1 MPRKR
6 YSVEEII
13 GKLREAEVALG
24 QGATVEEVIRRLGI
38 SEPTYYRWRGEY
50 GGLQLDQA
58 KRLKDLERE
67 HARLK
72 KLVAEQVLDN
82 DILREAARGNFC
94 ARRSAAGRSPT
105 CKRRCQ
111 SRSDALVAS
120 SSSRARAS
128 VRRSG
133 GQTMR
138 KR

>member
-24 QGATVEEVIRRLGI
+24 QGATVEEVIGRLGI
-38 SEPTYYRWRGEY
+38 SEPTYRWRGEY

-82 DILREAARGNFC
+82 DILREAARGNF
-94 ARRSAAGRSPT
+94 
-105 CKRRCQ
+105 
-111 SRSDALVAS
+111 
-120 SSSRARAS
+120 
-128 VRRSG
+128 
-133 GQTMR
+133 
-138 KR
+138 

>member
-24 QGATVEEVIRRLGI
+24 QGATVEEVIGRLGI

-82 DILREAARGNFC
+82 DILRGAARGNFC

>member
-6 YSVEEII
+6 YSVEAII

-24 QGATVEEVIRRLGI
+24 QGATVEEVIGRLGI
-38 SEPTYYRWRGEY
+38 SEPTYRWRGEY

-82 DILREAARGNFC
+82 DILREAARGNIC

-128 VRRSG
+128 VTRSG

>member
-6 YSVEEII
+6 YSVEAII

-24 QGATVEEVIRRLGI
+24 EGI
-38 SEPTYYRWRGEY
+38 SEPTYYYRWRGEY

-82 DILREAARGNFC
+82 DILRGAARGNFW
-94 ARRSAAGRSPT
+94 ARRSAAGRSPM
-105 CKRRCQ
+105 CKRSCR

-120 SSSRARAS
+120 SSSGARAS